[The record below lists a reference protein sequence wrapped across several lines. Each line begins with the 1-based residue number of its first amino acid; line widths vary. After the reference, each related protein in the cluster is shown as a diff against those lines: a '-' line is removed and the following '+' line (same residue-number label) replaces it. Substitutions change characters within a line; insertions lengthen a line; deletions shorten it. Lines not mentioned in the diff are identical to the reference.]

1 MSQGNESL
9 KKSAFGGFIWKF
21 AERVGAQL
29 VALIVS
35 IVLAR
40 ILTPDDY
47 SVVGIVTIFF
57 AFCNVFITG
66 GLNTALIQKKD
77 ADQED
82 YSTIFW
88 VNMIIGAVLYLIMFF
103 ASPLIATIYH
113 KELLVPI
120 IRVMGIIFFI
130 NGIKAVLSAHIS
142 STLQFKKSF
151 LSTVVGTV
159 VSAVIGIFM
168 AVKGYGAW
176 ALVAQQISSAL
187 IDTIILFIT
196 TRYRVK
202 LVLSVKKL
210 KELLQFGSKMFI
222 ASLISVLYDQ
232 INPLI
237 VGLRFTSTDLA
248 FYTKGRSFPL
258 LLNDTIT
265 GSLSAVLFPVI
276 SKKQDDK
283 TAVLSM
289 TRRYIGIASYVVF
302 PIMLGFFAVAE
313 NFVRVVL
320 TDKWLFAV
328 PYIQIFC
335 LAYMF
340 NIIQTG
346 NLEAIKAIGRSDIV
360 LKLEIIKKSLYFTVI
375 LLFVWFTDS
384 PEMLAVSSIICTMIA
399 TVVNTV
405 PNRSLIGY
413 RYREQIK
420 DILPNLLLASI
431 MGGTVLVINELAFS
445 PVMVLLIQL
454 LVGAILY
461 VVLSVITKNENFVYV
476 LNMIK
481 MIIRGKQSIP
491 NE

>member
-1 MSQGNESL
+1 MSQENDSL
-9 KKSAFGGFIWKF
+9 KRSAFSGFVWKF
-21 AERVGAQL
+21 AERIGAQL
-29 VALIVS
+29 VSLIVS

-40 ILTPDDY
+40 ILLPKDY
-47 SVVGIVTIFF
+47 SVVSIVTIFF

-88 VNMIIGAVLYLIMFF
+88 VNIIISAILYIVMFIMAPVIAF
-103 ASPLIATIYH
+103 AYDN
-113 KELLVPI
+113 ELLIPI
-120 IRVMGIIFFI
+120 IRVMGITFFI
-130 NGIKAVLSAHIS
+130 NGIKAVLSAYIS

-151 LSTVVGTV
+151 YSTLMGII
-159 VSAVIGIFM
+159 VSAIIGIYM

-176 ALVAQQISSAL
+176 ALVAQQMSNSL

-196 TRYRVK
+196 TKFHVK
-202 LVLSVKKL
+202 FMISIKRL
-210 KELLQFGSKMFI
+210 KELLSFGSKIFV
-222 ASLISVLYDQ
+222 ATFISVLYDQ

-237 VGLRFTSTDLA
+237 VGLKFTSNDLA
-248 FYTKGRSFPL
+248 YYTKGRSFPL

-283 TAVLSM
+283 QSVLSM

-313 NFVRVVL
+313 SFVRVVL
-320 TDKWLFAV
+320 TEKWLFAV

-335 LAYMF
+335 FSYMF

-346 NLEAIKAIGRSDIV
+346 NLEAIKAIGRSDII
-360 LKLEIIKKSLYFTVI
+360 LKLEIIKKTLYFVVI
-375 LLFVWFTDS
+375 LLFVWLTDS
-384 PEMLAVSSIICTMIA
+384 PQMLAVSSIVCTLIA
-399 TVVNTV
+399 TIVNTV

-413 RYREQIK
+413 RYRDQIK
-420 DILPNLLLASI
+420 DIFPNLFLASI
-431 MGGTVLVINELAFS
+431 MGFVVLIMNEIQIS
-445 PVMVLLIQL
+445 PLFMLIAQF

-461 VVLSVITKNENFVYV
+461 VALSFVTKNDNFMYL
-476 LNMIK
+476 LNML
-481 MIIRGKQSIP
+481 KQMVRK
-491 NE
+491 NTR